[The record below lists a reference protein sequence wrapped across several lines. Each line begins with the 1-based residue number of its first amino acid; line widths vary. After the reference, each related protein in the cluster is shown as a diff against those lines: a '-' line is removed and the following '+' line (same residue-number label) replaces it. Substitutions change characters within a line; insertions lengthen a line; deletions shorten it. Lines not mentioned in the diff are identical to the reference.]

1 VLSAMGLPSL
11 TPALTEW
18 TAMIPG
24 LQSRQFDYV
33 GAGLSITEAAC
44 KAVVFSTP
52 TYAAQIGLYVL
63 PGNPKHL
70 RSVADI
76 AHRPDIKLAV
86 VRISAQYPYVLK
98 QEVKPEQIAFV
109 PGIQDGIAMVTSGR
123 ADALILGQF
132 TIANPE
138 QKGIEVI
145 VDKESPIG
153 ASGMAFRKQ
162 DVHFRDA
169 FNEQLIP
176 LIRNGMIQKLWAK
189 YGDPNGDAI
198 ANMIA
203 KFTKASDV
211 VPNCE

>member
-1 VLSAMGLPSL
+1 MRAIAKLSLPVFLLTLLVYGFPTFAQGNDSLLASIRKAGQVKVALASLPPSMIISPDGKATGASVDLQNMVLSAMGLPSL

-98 QEVKPEQIAFV
+98 QE
-109 PGIQDGIAMVTSGR
+109 
-123 ADALILGQF
+123 
-132 TIANPE
+132 
-138 QKGIEVI
+138 
-145 VDKESPIG
+145 
-153 ASGMAFRKQ
+153 
-162 DVHFRDA
+162 
-169 FNEQLIP
+169 
-176 LIRNGMIQKLWAK
+176 
-189 YGDPNGDAI
+189 
-198 ANMIA
+198 
-203 KFTKASDV
+203 
-211 VPNCE
+211 

>member
-1 VLSAMGLPSL
+1 MPFWYLQIRNWYWLRRSGLAHDTAIGIAKSEGGDALRAIAKLSLPVFLLTLLVYGFPTFAQGNDSLLASIRKAGQVKVALASLPPSMIISPDGKATGASVDLQNIVLSAMGLPSL

-98 QEVKPEQIAFV
+98 QE
-109 PGIQDGIAMVTSGR
+109 
-123 ADALILGQF
+123 
-132 TIANPE
+132 
-138 QKGIEVI
+138 
-145 VDKESPIG
+145 
-153 ASGMAFRKQ
+153 
-162 DVHFRDA
+162 
-169 FNEQLIP
+169 
-176 LIRNGMIQKLWAK
+176 
-189 YGDPNGDAI
+189 
-198 ANMIA
+198 
-203 KFTKASDV
+203 
-211 VPNCE
+211 